1 LCEKCE
7 IYEKYLKRIAACKDN
22 PDPFGY
28 LPALADEALKEGGK
42 MSIEKLMEIRNKA
55 EAKIDEIDTLIQK
68 RRRLK
73 QLIIDVNS
81 LRRNAGKMIFTGKS
95 GKISEQKLLQQVSI
109 NDIGGCVAVP
119 ELILSLANERLKEY
133 EVEMDYLLH
142 KETVSTY

>member
-1 LCEKCE
+1 MCEKCE

-42 MSIEKLMEIRNKA
+42 MSIEKLMEIRDKY
-55 EAKIDEIDTLIQK
+55 EAKIGEIDNLSQK
-68 RRRLK
+68 CRRLK

-81 LRRNAGKMIFTGKS
+81 LRRNASEIVFTGRNANGRKL
-95 GKISEQKLLQQVSI
+95 EQVVI
-109 NDIGGCVAVP
+109 NDVGGCETIP

-133 EVEMDYLLH
+133 EIKMNNLLY
-142 KETVSTY
+142 KETASTY